1 MGNMRC
7 SSSVRQPVIR
17 LTIVIFG
24 ITKNILVAIV
34 AIIIIVC
41 SHISSIV
48 GIKGY
53 QLPMKSALLGI
64 IISILSIVLLS
75 LVGGRSLVLTLALIA
90 LHLGVL
96 VSLPALICVMAI
108 STALAAL
115 VFSDVATLVSIVAYL
130 PAVPALALGAQ
141 DFLQVRR
148 GVRHTTGKG
157 RMCILSFQRKCDLF
171 MLLGLLQLILLGYD
185 ANELLAIDAPLQINI
200 GFIFV
205 LVLSHIGASELIPGP
220 RKRCSDLLLEE
231 VIVVN
236 LPQLAREQDLLPLV
250 LELG

>member
-7 SSSVRQPVIR
+7 SSSVHQPVIR
-17 LTIVIFG
+17 LTIVIFR

-34 AIIIIVC
+34 AIIIIIC
-41 SHISSIV
+41 SCIGSIV

-64 IISILSIVLLS
+64 IISILSVVLLS
-75 LVGGRSLVLTLALIA
+75 LVGGQSLVLTLALIA
-90 LHLGVL
+90 LRLGVL
-96 VSLPALICVMAI
+96 VSLPALICIMAI

-115 VFSDVATLVSIVAYL
+115 VFSNVATLVSIVAHL
-130 PAVPALALGAQ
+130 PTVPALALGVQ

-148 GVRHTTGKG
+148 GVGHTTGKG
-157 RMCILSFQRKCDLF
+157 RMCVLSFQRKCDLF
-171 MLLGLLQLILLGYD
+171 ALAGLLQLVLLGYD
-185 ANELLAIDAPLQINI
+185 ANELLAINAPLQIDI
-200 GFIFV
+200 GFIFI

-220 RKRCSDLLLEE
+220 QKQCGDLLLEE

-236 LPQLAREQDLLPLV
+236 LPQLAGE
-250 LELG
+250 